1 MRAPH
6 VATGD
11 YELPRVHLDRVTW
24 PITLDGDGVAHARRP
39 IRQHETPDE
48 RSGSQLDLLRRAQRA
63 PREVGRVL
71 RADRTD
77 RRACVV
83 ATAWRPS
90 AVRHRVLRGGLAPHG
105 YAGLLHPVLEQTEI
119 VSEWKRWH
127 RKGLGSR
134 IHSARTLLA
143 GDAEDLLGLLILAL

>member
-48 RSGSQLDLLRRAQRA
+48 RSGLQLDLLRRAQRA
-63 PREVGRVL
+63 PREVGRGL

-83 ATAWRPS
+83 ATAWPPS
-90 AVRHRVLRGGLAPHG
+90 AARHPLLRGGPPAH
-105 YAGLLHPVLEQTEI
+105 ASDGLLQPVP
-119 VSEWKRWH
+119 
-127 RKGLGSR
+127 G
-134 IHSARTLLA
+134 
-143 GDAEDLLGLLILAL
+143 